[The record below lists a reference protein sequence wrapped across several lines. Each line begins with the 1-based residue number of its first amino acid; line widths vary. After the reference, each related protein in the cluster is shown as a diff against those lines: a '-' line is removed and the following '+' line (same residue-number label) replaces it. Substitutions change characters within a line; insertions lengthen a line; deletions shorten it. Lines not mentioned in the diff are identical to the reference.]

1 MQRGSTKTIG
11 ILFVIILVVLLIA
24 HLVTLRN
31 VRTEFAAKETTM
43 TQQLEDTKQQ
53 VEDLTMQNRVLN
65 AQLELES
72 VRIEIVRNNFGTA
85 REAAERFQAMLV
97 DGGCK
102 KLDELAPV
110 FENLNTSLLKKND
123 TAALA
128 DLEQMYQIIFGAKAA
143 EEAPETAEPESVQMP
158 VI

>member
-53 VEDLTMQNRVLN
+53 VEDLTMQNQVLK
-65 AQLELES
+65 AKLELEG

-85 REAAERFQAMLV
+85 REALEQFQAMLV

-110 FENLNTSLLKKND
+110 FESLNTNLLKKKD

-128 DLEQMYQIIFGAKAA
+128 DLEQIDQIIFGDKAA
-143 EEAPETAEPESVQMP
+143 AEPTEEAEPAPEES
-158 VI
+158 